1 MYSCIERDEPRKA
14 QKVLRVRKLRFA
26 GVFAAAAF
34 ALAAVPAGAG
44 YNATATGTV
53 NFIQQ
58 MSPSMGTAESFI
70 FAISGQPA
78 LTCGSGFHY
87 FIVSPNS
94 ITDPQ
99 TRKNMLAILMLA
111 KGTGASIVVGYDSAT
126 APGNSCDQGYP
137 VVYWLET
144 L

>member
-1 MYSCIERDEPRKA
+1 VKSGWFGVNAWRGAAILACTIA
-14 QKVLRVRKLRFA
+14 A
-26 GVFAAAAF
+26 GTAS
-34 ALAAVPAGAG
+34 AG

-58 MSPSMGTAESFI
+58 MSPSMGTAETFL
-70 FAISGQPA
+70 FAISGQPTV
-78 LTCGSGFHY
+78 TCGSGFHY

-111 KGTGASIVVGYDSAT
+111 KGTAATVVVGYDSAT

-144 L
+144 Q